1 MTDYECTILRGFHQF
16 VFRHS
21 SFVICDLMSMRN
33 KYYSVAFIILLVDYL
48 TKWMVRVRLD
58 PIQSVEIIPGYL
70 RLSYW
75 QNSGV
80 AFGLFD
86 AVASVWKPYIL
97 AALAVVAVV
106 VIVVYGEHMPPER
119 KLLRASLAIIIGG
132 ILGNFV
138 DRIVRGYVI
147 DFIDFHIYDTFHWP
161 TFNVADS
168 AITIGIAL
176 LLIDTVKNPAVN
188 PAAKEDAGTVSGR
201 E

>member
-1 MTDYECTILRGFHQF
+1 MIKNR
-16 VFRHS
+16 
-21 SFVICDLMSMRN
+21 
-33 KYYSVAFIILLVDYL
+33 YYVVAFIILLVDYL

-188 PAAKEDAGTVSGR
+188 SAVKEDVETVSGP